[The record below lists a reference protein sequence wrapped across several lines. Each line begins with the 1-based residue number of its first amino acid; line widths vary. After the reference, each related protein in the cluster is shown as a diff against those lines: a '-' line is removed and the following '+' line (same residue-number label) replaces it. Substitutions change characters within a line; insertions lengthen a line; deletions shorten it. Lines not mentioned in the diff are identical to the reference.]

1 MHSDGRHVRFAWPDM
16 PQNAKSI
23 SVLHSWP
30 FVAERTPDAD
40 NVKVKSNERSS
51 PLTRFGRKLCW
62 SRLMPNGHSD
72 GNYHHIGTMMLI
84 TIIMAAAYEY

>member
-1 MHSDGRHVRFAWPDM
+1 MHSDGRHGRFAWPDM

-40 NVKVKSNERSS
+40 NVKVKSNERYAL
-51 PLTRFGRKLCW
+51 LTRTLVVIPPPKVIPIP
-62 SRLMPNGHSD
+62 MAIP
-72 GNYHHIGTMMLI
+72 ILI
-84 TIIMAAAYEY
+84 PSVIITE

>member
-1 MHSDGRHVRFAWPDM
+1 MHSDGRHGRFAWPDM

-30 FVAERTPDAD
+30 FVAERAPDAD

-51 PLTRFGRKLCW
+51 PLTRFFL
-62 SRLMPNGHSD
+62 SQTLLVASD
-72 GNYHHIGTMMLI
+72 
-84 TIIMAAAYEY
+84 AEWP